1 MDRPLR
7 LLSER
12 TNRERMSSYVYYHV
26 RMHLLQAIVMH
37 MYVDNKKI
45 FFIKNLNLFFITIVF
60 VAIKIFINFYR
71 NKKTQRAVRCV
82 FYITYSRVIAPHVL
96 W

>member
-26 RMHLLQAIVMH
+26 RMHLLQANVMH
-37 MYVDNKKI
+37 SGVDNKKNI
-45 FFIKNLNLFFITIVF
+45 FK
-60 VAIKIFINFYR
+60 INFKNIFY
-71 NKKTQRAVRCV
+71 V
-82 FYITYSRVIAPHVL
+82 FFFM
-96 W
+96 